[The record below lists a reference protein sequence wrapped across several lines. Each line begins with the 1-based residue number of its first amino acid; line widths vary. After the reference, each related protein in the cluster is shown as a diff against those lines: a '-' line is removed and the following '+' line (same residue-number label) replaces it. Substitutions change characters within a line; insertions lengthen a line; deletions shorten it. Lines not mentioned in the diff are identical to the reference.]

1 MAKTRRKNLIAAT
14 LLFTVAGGMVGM
26 AFAAVPLYQWFC
38 QVTGF
43 AGTPSIA
50 QAPAAAPPSTKTIT
64 VRFDANVNRD
74 LPWRFQPEQ
83 SAITVRAGEPALAF
97 YKAAN
102 RSDRPITG
110 TATFNVS
117 PHKAG
122 IYFSKTDCF
131 CFTEQR
137 LAAGEEAEMGVQFF
151 VDPEIFEDPNTKEL
165 TAITLS
171 YTFFRVP
178 GGDGGDGEDKAEQ
191 AAAPAPKPARPAK
204 G

>member
-1 MAKTRRKNLIAAT
+1 MANTRRKNRIVAA

-38 QVTGF
+38 QITGF
-43 AGTPSIA
+43 AGTTNVA
-50 QAPAAAPPSTKTIT
+50 RAPAAAVRPSTKTIT
-64 VRFDANVNRD
+64 VRFDANVDRD

-83 SAITVRAGEPALAF
+83 SEITVHASEPTLAF

-102 RSDRPITG
+102 GSDRAITG

-122 IYFSKTDCF
+122 VYFSKIDCF

-137 LAAGEEAEMGVQFF
+137 LAAGEEAEMTVQFF
-151 VDPEIFEDPNTKEL
+151 VDPGIFEDPNTKEL

-178 GGDGGDGEDKAEQ
+178 GSDGKNAVQ
-191 AAAPAPKPARPAK
+191 SAAPRPRRPIK

>member
-1 MAKTRRKNLIAAT
+1 MAKTRRKNRIAAA

-38 QVTGF
+38 QATGF
-43 AGTPSIA
+43 AGTPNGA
-50 QAPAAAPPSTKTIT
+50 AVLPAAPPSTKTIT
-64 VRFDANVNRD
+64 IRFDANVNND

-83 SAITVRAGEPALAF
+83 SQITVRAGESALAF
-97 YKAAN
+97 FKAAN

-117 PHKAG
+117 PYKAG
-122 IYFSKTDCF
+122 VYFSKTDCF

-151 VDPEIFEDPNTKEL
+151 VDPGIFEDPNTKEL
-165 TAITLS
+165 NTITLS
-171 YTFFRVP
+171 YTFFRAP
-178 GGDGGDGEDKAEQ
+178 GGDVGDGEDKAEQ
-191 AAAPAPKPARPAK
+191 ATAPQPGRPAK